1 MTLRF
6 HAHPLASF
14 CHKALIALYEND
26 TPFEHVMVD
35 FGDERSAAAFRT
47 LWPLA
52 KMPVLQDTARGY
64 TVGEASAVIDYLD
77 RHYPGPVRLLP
88 RDADLAWQ
96 ARMLDSV
103 FDSYVHEPMQKIV
116 TDRLRPAGRNDP
128 EGVAQAAAQIRQS
141 YDWLESELAGRDWAL
156 GDVFS
161 AADCA
166 AAPALFYAD
175 MVEPLG
181 RGHVWLAGYLDRLM
195 ARPSYVRAL
204 KEAEPWFG
212 NFPLPD
218 KPVIDDR
225 AAWRKRKWEQA

>member
-35 FGDERSAAAFRT
+35 FGDERSASAFRA

-52 KMPVLQDTARGY
+52 KMPVLEDTARGQM
-64 TVGEASAVIDYLD
+64 VAEASAVIDYVD
-77 RHYPGPVRLLP
+77 RWYPGPVRLLP
-88 RDADLAWQ
+88 LDADLAWK

-116 TDRLRPAGRNDP
+116 TDRLRRAGRNDP
-128 EGVAQAAAQIRQS
+128 EGVEQAAAQIRQA
-141 YDWLESELAGRDWAL
+141 YDWLEGELAGRRWAL
-156 GDVFS
+156 GEDFS
-161 AADCA
+161 AVDCA

-175 MVEPLG
+175 MAVPL
-181 RGHVWLAGYLDRLM
+181 RREHTWLANYLERLM
-195 ARPSYVRAL
+195 ARPSYARVL
-204 KEAEPWFG
+204 EEAAPWFV

-218 KPVIDDR
+218 KPVVLNR
-225 AAWRKRKWEQA
+225 RAWREGKWEQA